1 MLCMLDTHLTWNL
14 YLYPAPPLSGALLA
28 FPAESCLQIS
38 CIETKGQDDQKNIY
52 TSNGVKLHMKM
63 QLVVIRNP
71 YPGYGYVQW
80 HVFRTSTSTEIK
92 THSNQ
97 RPPICGD
104 TDMEIV

>member
-1 MLCMLDTHLTWNL
+1 MLDTHLTWNL

-71 YPGYGYVQW
+71 YSAMVMYSGTCLEHQHQRRSKHTAISGLLYVVIQTW
-80 HVFRTSTSTEIK
+80 K
-92 THSNQ
+92 
-97 RPPICGD
+97 
-104 TDMEIV
+104 